1 MAVIK
6 EPSLT
11 AAGSNTK
18 QSLLL
23 PAIPLVP
30 SPFPRSLVQDA
41 GIANQSRPYRATPK
55 ADVKP
60 PTNAVREEPATE
72 WSVDTVKVT
81 PLAIVWL
88 DDVQRRFM
96 PTRRIVVIKNH
107 NTAFGVWIRQIGQGV
122 GSGGYLGPG
131 ESIALPLGPSCTVF
145 CLGIDPAPA
154 GTNVSFYQLGS

>member
-30 SPFPRSLVQDA
+30 APFPRSLVQ
-41 GIANQSRPYRATPK
+41 GVEIGNQWRPVRATPK
-55 ADVKP
+55 ADTKP
-60 PTNAVREEPATE
+60 ASNAVREEPASE
-72 WSVDTVKVT
+72 WSVDTLEVS
-81 PLAIVWL
+81 PLAIIWL
-88 DDVQRRFM
+88 DDVQRRYM

-107 NTAFGVWIRQIGQGV
+107 DPGFGIWIRQFAQGV

-131 ESIALPLGPSCTVF
+131 ESLALPLGPSCSVY
-145 CLGIDPAPA
+145 CLGINPLK
-154 GTNVSFYQLGS
+154 GNVSFYQLGS